1 MSTEVVDQ
9 AVIGRRKMLLPG
21 EASKVK
27 TLEESAEAIV
37 GFGNE
42 PSSKRR
48 RTHRKAE
55 GPNIKMFQIRLGS
68 PLYGRSLYLGGMAM
82 MEVYPPAFRLF
93 LNLSS
98 L

>member
-1 MSTEVVDQ
+1 MRPDKQAHHCDVQNIQQWVSTEVVDQ

-37 GFGNE
+37 GFGNG

-68 PLYGRSLYLGGMAM
+68 PLYGRSLYLGRTG
-82 MEVYPPAFRLF
+82 
-93 LNLSS
+93 
-98 L
+98 